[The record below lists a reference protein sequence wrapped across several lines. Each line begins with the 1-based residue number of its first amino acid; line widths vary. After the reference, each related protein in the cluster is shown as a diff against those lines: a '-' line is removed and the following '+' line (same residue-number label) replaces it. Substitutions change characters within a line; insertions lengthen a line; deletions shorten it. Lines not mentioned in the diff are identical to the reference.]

1 MSESTKRNT
10 KYFSQKDQL
19 HLLQLRARKAVHENR
34 NPDDENKR
42 ESEEFRQAQLVP
54 REWRLIPKG
63 IDLYRWQEECL
74 VVWKKNDFKGTVKVA
89 TGGGKTLFALAAA
102 QFVQNNREQQLCLVI
117 VVPTIVLMNQWYEE
131 FQSSN
136 LPREELARMGGGN
149 LASKLDLSKARVMI
163 CVLASAKK
171 HLPKIIKSANWE
183 QKMMLIVD
191 ECHKAGADQARN
203 IFQIKPIF
211 TLGLS
216 ATPERS
222 DESVDRNDDN
232 SFNNSPVGKALG
244 SIIFDYTIDQ
254 CFRDGLLPPFEVH
267 HIGLPLTDDE
277 SRKYQEY
284 CDEISNIYKSIR
296 PLFETSRMTDFNTW
310 CQWAI
315 NRNEPCAQKVTRFKS
330 LTSERKRLLYG
341 ANSRIEF
348 TLAIL
353 SEFAKL
359 KTDGKA
365 ILFHE
370 NIHEVETLFDQVV
383 KKRLPVVLEHSK
395 LPTSLRDD
403 SIEAF
408 RNGTARII
416 LSVKSL
422 VEGFNVPSADLGI
435 ICASSSSVRQRIQS
449 LGRML
454 RRKPNGEEATIYA
467 LYINNTVDVDIYK
480 KIDWEEIVGSKR
492 NRYFTW
498 NPPEKSENWRTG
510 LLECNDPPIK
520 FKLRSECVD
529 VENLRLGDEYP
540 GQLDG
545 ENLRVDNMKNLRTR
559 NGYSIVR
566 VEREVIDQIN
576 ELICHGNW
584 CHLTEAGHLVTREPS
599 FDSDS
604 SEANWVYKTNL
615 GARLRALTKD
625 NLVSNRLLIK
635 QIKGKQQ
642 ICKSVKGGVEYA
654 SGPEESIRFL
664 LDWIKKNEAKM
675 NVEINEIYWDEKSKY
690 WLEIYSKRHYCRNSH
705 IAPLKF

>member
-10 KYFSQKDQL
+10 KYFSQKNQL

-42 ESEEFRQAQLVP
+42 ESEEIRQAQLVP

-74 VVWKKNDFKGTVKVA
+74 DMWKKYNFRGTVKVA

-136 LPREELARMGGGN
+136 LPREVLARMGGGN
-149 LASKLDLSKARVMI
+149 LPSELDLSTARVMI

-171 HLPKIIKSANWE
+171 HLPKLIKSADWE

-191 ECHKAGADQARN
+191 ECHRAGADQARN
-203 IFQIKPIF
+203 IFQIKPTF

-222 DESVDRNDDN
+222 DESLDRNDES
-232 SFNNSPVGKALG
+232 SFNNSPIRKALG
-244 SIIFDYTIDQ
+244 PIIFDYTIDQ

-267 HIGLPLTDDE
+267 HIGLPLTNDE

-296 PLFETSRMTDFNTW
+296 PLFETSSMTDFNTW

-315 NRNEPCAQKVTRFKS
+315 NKNEPCAQKVTRFKR

-341 ANSRIEF
+341 AKSRIEF
-348 TLAIL
+348 TIAIL
-353 SEFAKL
+353 SEFAKS

-370 NIHEVETLFDQVV
+370 NIHEVETLFDRVV
-383 KKRLPVVLEHSK
+383 KKRLPVVLEHSE
-395 LPTSLRDD
+395 LPNSLRDD

-510 LLECNDPPIK
+510 LLECNDPPTK

-529 VENLRLGDEYP
+529 VEILRLDGEYP

-559 NGYSIVR
+559 NGDSIVR

-576 ELICHGNW
+576 ELIYHGNW
-584 CHLTEAGHLVTREPS
+584 CHLTEAGHLVARDPS
-599 FDSDS
+599 FNSDS
-604 SEANWVYKTNL
+604 SEAKWVYKTNL

-654 SGPEESIRFL
+654 SGPEESIKFL

-690 WLEIYSKRHYCRNSH
+690 WLEIYSTRHYCRDSH